1 MHGDEIQA
9 ILYYS
14 LWQYSATGEMPQ
26 GCMSIINFEWIW
38 YKY

>member
-14 LWQYSATGEMPQ
+14 LWQYSAAGELPQ
-26 GCMSIINFEWIW
+26 GYTSTINL
-38 YKY
+38 